1 MQESSASSCVAAE
14 VEGFVGNGVLATLLI
29 NHLPKRARRVYSWKR
44 KPGFELEKMAFANE
58 KRPRLKLPIP
68 TRDPTMFTRNYPT
81 DFPAPMPLPL
91 PPPFAG
97 QQYPEPQRLPPAPQ
111 QFLPSPANHNQD
123 VLLEDLERIGILGSG
138 SGGKV
143 YKARHKR
150 SGKIYALKC
159 IQDKHEPMLMRQIM
173 KEMQILRGANDSRF
187 VVQCYGVYERGGE
200 IMFVLEYMDAGT
212 LADVL
217 HKQKKI
223 SEEYLAE
230 MTRQVLTGL
239 AYLHKKKIV
248 HRDIKPSNLLL
259 NNKQEV
265 KIADFGVSTVLAHTM
280 AQCNSFVGTCAY
292 MSPERFNP
300 DGNGG
305 NYDGYSA
312 DIWSLGL
319 TLLECFI
326 GRFPCLKPGERPDWP
341 TLMCAICLGDPP
353 SPPPE
358 ATPNFRNFI
367 RLCLQ
372 KDALRRPTAE
382 QLLKHAYLTQYEG
395 QPCNLATLLQGL
407 QV

>member
-1 MQESSASSCVAAE
+1 
-14 VEGFVGNGVLATLLI
+14 
-29 NHLPKRARRVYSWKR
+29 
-44 KPGFELEKMAFANE
+44 MAFANE
-58 KRPRLKLPIP
+58 RRPRLKLPIP
-68 TRDPTMFTRNYPT
+68 TRDPTLFTRNYSSSC
-81 DFPAPMPLPL
+81 PAPMPLPL

-97 QQYPEPQRLPPAPQ
+97 QQYPQPQRLPPAPQ
-111 QFLPSPANHNQD
+111 HVLSAPPNQD

-143 YKARHKR
+143 YKARHKQ

-159 IQDKHEPMLMRQIM
+159 IQEKHEPLLRRQIM

-217 HKQKKI
+217 HKRKKI

-259 NNKQEV
+259 NSKQEV

-300 DGNGG
+300 DGNSG

-353 SPPPE
+353 TAPPE

-372 KDALRRPTAE
+372 KEPLRRPTAE
-382 QLLKHAYLTQYEG
+382 QLLKHAYVTQYEG
-395 QPCNLATLLQGL
+395 QPCSLATLLQGL
-407 QV
+407 RV

>member
-1 MQESSASSCVAAE
+1 
-14 VEGFVGNGVLATLLI
+14 
-29 NHLPKRARRVYSWKR
+29 
-44 KPGFELEKMAFANE
+44 
-58 KRPRLKLPIP
+58 
-68 TRDPTMFTRNYPT
+68 
-81 DFPAPMPLPL
+81 
-91 PPPFAG
+91 
-97 QQYPEPQRLPPAPQ
+97 
-111 QFLPSPANHNQD
+111 
-123 VLLEDLERIGILGSG
+123 
-138 SGGKV
+138 
-143 YKARHKR
+143 
-150 SGKIYALKC
+150 
-159 IQDKHEPMLMRQIM
+159 M
-173 KEMQILRGANDSRF
+173 KEMQILQGANDSRF
-187 VVQCYGVYERGGE
+187 VVQCYGVYERVGE

-217 HKQKKI
+217 HEQKKI

-230 MTRQVLTGL
+230 MSRQVLTGL

-319 TLLECFI
+319 TLLESVI
-326 GRFPCLKPGERPDWP
+326 GRFPCLKLGERPDWP

-353 SPPPE
+353 TPPPE

-382 QLLKHAYLTQYEG
+382 QLLKHAHLTQYEG
-395 QPCNLATLLQGL
+395 HPCNPVTRSQSIVGIREGRLATCSYFFLEEGDDTGGPVELEMGAQGVSPMDNMFWRNFWWL
-407 QV
+407 G